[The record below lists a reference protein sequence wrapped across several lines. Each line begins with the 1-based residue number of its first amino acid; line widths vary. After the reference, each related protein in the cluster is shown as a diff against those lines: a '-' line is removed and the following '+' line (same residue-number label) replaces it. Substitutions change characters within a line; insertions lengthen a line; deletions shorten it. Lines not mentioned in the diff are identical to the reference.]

1 MTKKTIISGIQSSG
15 ILTLGNY
22 LGAIKNWTKMQDEYN
37 CIFFIADMHSI
48 TVRQEPKVL
57 SENMKSVL
65 IQYLACGINADKNI
79 IFMQSHV
86 PCHAELGWLLNCST
100 YMGELSRMTQYKD
113 KSSKQENINVGLF
126 DYPVLMA
133 ADILLYSTDLVPVGE
148 DQRQHLELA
157 RVIAKR
163 FNSAY
168 SKDVF
173 KIPEPYIMEVGAK
186 IMSLQDPTKKMSKS
200 DPNPNAF
207 ISLIDS
213 KEDILQKFKRSVTDS
228 ENIIR
233 YAPMDKPGISNLLTI
248 YSCISDLKISEVE
261 KLFEGKGYGDLKTAV
276 GEIVAKELEPIRKEY
291 ERLNSPEHAEYLKS
305 IYSTGAK
312 KAFELASPKLKE
324 VFETIGFI
332 GKE

>member
-1 MTKKTIISGIQSSG
+1 MSKKTIISGIQSSG

-22 LGAIKNWTKMQDEYN
+22 LGALKNWTKMQDEYN

-48 TVRQEPKVL
+48 TVKQEPKVL
-57 SENMKSVL
+57 AENMKSVL

-133 ADILLYSTDLVPVGE
+133 ADILLYSADYVPVGE
-148 DQRQHLELA
+148 DQRQHLELT
-157 RVIAKR
+157 RDIAKR
-163 FNSAY
+163 FNTTY

-173 KIPEPYIMEVGAK
+173 KIPEPYIMEVGAR
-186 IMSLQDPTKKMSKS
+186 IMSLQEPTKKMSKS
-200 DPNPNAF
+200 DPNSNSY

-213 KEDILQKFKRSVTDS
+213 RETIISKFKKAVTDS
-228 ENIIR
+228 ENIVR
-233 YAPMDKPGISNLLTI
+233 FSPDKPGISNLINI
-248 YSCISDLKISEVE
+248 YSAISGLKVAEIE
-261 KLFEGKGYGDLKTAV
+261 KLFEGKGYGAFKVAV
-276 GEIVAKELEPIRKEY
+276 AELVADELDPIRTEY
-291 ERLNSPEHAEYLKS
+291 ERLNSAEHVDYLKS
-305 IYSTGAK
+305 IYVNGAK
-312 KAFELASPKLKE
+312 KAYELANPKVKE

-332 GKE
+332 GRD